1 MIWRRLKKSTKEE
14 DQKFAEMMEEEHVS
28 FRESLLMT
36 LTAYVVL
43 LLPSI
48 LILLALALFSMW
60 LFGAFS

>member
-14 DQKFAEMMEEEHVS
+14 DQKFAEMMEEEHVP
-28 FRESLLMT
+28 FRERMLMT